1 MNCWKRKSHFPVQT
15 YSKTSSAHLQQQQ
28 HEQHPNQQ
36 HHQQQ
41 EQTPITMDVVQMHSA
56 GGGRGSTIGSLEQGR
71 VTPLVALL
79 SDLPALSRALG
90 HLPGAQ

>member
-1 MNCWKRKSHFPVQT
+1 
-15 YSKTSSAHLQQQQ
+15 
-28 HEQHPNQQ
+28 
-36 HHQQQ
+36 
-41 EQTPITMDVVQMHSA
+41 MHSA